1 MDGSE
6 NVMGGCL
13 DMVLVSKWMIGP
25 SLLFVAVVFT
35 VEVLVAAVVLV
46 FSYSVSMVMSE
57 ISRTCRVLFPIVF

>member
-35 VEVLVAAVVLV
+35 VEVLVAAVVV

-57 ISRTCRVLFPIVF
+57 ISRTCRVVFPIVF